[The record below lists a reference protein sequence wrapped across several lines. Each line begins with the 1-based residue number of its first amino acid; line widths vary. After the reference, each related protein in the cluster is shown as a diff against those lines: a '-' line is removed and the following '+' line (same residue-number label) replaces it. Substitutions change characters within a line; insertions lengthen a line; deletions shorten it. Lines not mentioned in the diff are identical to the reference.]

1 MAMPP
6 VFSGHDDWGARS
18 CLSRLAHLAFF
29 IVVVPKFHCPRG
41 SSPDFINKI
50 YIYAKTVR

>member
-6 VFSGHDDWGARS
+6 VFSAHDDWGGRS

-29 IVVVPKFHCPRG
+29 IVVVPKFQCPRG
-41 SSPDFINKI
+41 SSPEFVNLI
-50 YIYAKTVR
+50 YIYAQAVR